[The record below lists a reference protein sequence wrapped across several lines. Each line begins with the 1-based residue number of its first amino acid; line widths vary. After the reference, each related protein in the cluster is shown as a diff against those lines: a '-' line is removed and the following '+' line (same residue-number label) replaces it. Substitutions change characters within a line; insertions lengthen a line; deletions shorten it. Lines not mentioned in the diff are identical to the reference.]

1 LRYVGIMPARL
12 PSLMFVRLWAAL
24 LLATIG
30 LHAAMPAPAVA
41 FERTHGSAFAANRHE
56 VALIVQRG
64 EKVARQAVGPQPR
77 LLPALATAT
86 DTFRPVGEAIRSPDP
101 MPLPAATAPPLRPIR
116 SWKPAPRAPP
126 HA

>member
-1 LRYVGIMPARL
+1 MPARL

-30 LHAAMPAPAVA
+30 LHAATPAPAAA
-41 FERTHGSAFAANRHE
+41 FERTHGSAFAANTHE

-64 EKVARQAVGPQPR
+64 DKIARQAVEPQPR
-77 LLPALATAT
+77 PLPLLAAATA
-86 DTFRPVGEAIRSPDP
+86 TFRPVREAAGSPDP
-101 MPLPAATAPPLRPIR
+101 MPLPAATGPPLRPIR

-126 HA
+126 RA